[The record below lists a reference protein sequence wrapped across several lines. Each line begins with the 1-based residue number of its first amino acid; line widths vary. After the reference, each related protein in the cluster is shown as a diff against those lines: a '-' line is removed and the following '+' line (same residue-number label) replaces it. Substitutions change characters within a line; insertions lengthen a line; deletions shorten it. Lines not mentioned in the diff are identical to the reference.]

1 MPTGEQ
7 SSGGPPQPPT
17 NQPPFVV
24 REESRGATTAIPT
37 TASGI
42 SGENS
47 NRQDSTAAKSSKGK
61 TPVGRGKSGVKRQR
75 KSKVI
80 KID

>member
-17 NQPPFVV
+17 NQAPFFV

-37 TASGI
+37 TSSGI

-47 NRQDSTAAKSSKGK
+47 NRQDSTAAKSKGK

-75 KSKVI
+75 KSKVSD
-80 KID
+80 KD